1 MKMAKKVTTLY
12 IRDTHIALLVMAGLR
27 VEKWSSLPLE
37 LGLVS
42 NGLIV
47 DEAGVASKVKQI
59 FKETGAQT
67 SKVITAVSGH
77 DSLYRIIA
85 LPELPE
91 AILPEA
97 VKREATRTMPT
108 SLEEVYF
115 AFQSIPAPKGEG
127 RVFLATFPRNLT
139 DALARTLRQAGVSPY
154 IMDLSPLALCRIPD
168 EPRAIIVNVRLDHL
182 DVMVIADRLPQV
194 IRRLSMPSETA
205 SLEENLP
212 LIAEEFERTIAFY
225 NSSHMEHPLDPTVP
239 VFACGDLAEAPDTW
253 KSVVGR
259 SGHPVSTLP
268 SPVDIPEG
276 FNPNEFMVNIGLALK
291 ELLTEKEE
299 SNFSIVNFNA
309 LPEAYLPEH
318 FSIARVLV
326 PVGIV
331 IGVGLIIFG
340 VIFTQSNRA
349 YTEELRSEV
358 VIAQTSVAQ
367 RQAEI
372 ASLKGKI
379 GPLEATANELNAR
392 ASSMERGRAAIHED
406 LDEIVKL
413 AGDKIT
419 LGSVNL
425 AGSAITVTGS
435 ASNEGDIFSY
445 ASDLEDSGRFSV
457 WISSVTES
465 SGKFSFSF
473 SLT

>member
-1 MKMAKKVTTLY
+1 MAKKVTTLY

-37 LGLVS
+37 PGLVS

-276 FNPNEFMVNIGLALK
+276 MLFRFTLR
-291 ELLTEKEE
+291 
-299 SNFSIVNFNA
+299 
-309 LPEAYLPEH
+309 LP
-318 FSIARVLV
+318 SKR
-326 PVGIV
+326 
-331 IGVGLIIFG
+331 
-340 VIFTQSNRA
+340 
-349 YTEELRSEV
+349 
-358 VIAQTSVAQ
+358 
-367 RQAEI
+367 
-372 ASLKGKI
+372 
-379 GPLEATANELNAR
+379 
-392 ASSMERGRAAIHED
+392 
-406 LDEIVKL
+406 
-413 AGDKIT
+413 
-419 LGSVNL
+419 
-425 AGSAITVTGS
+425 
-435 ASNEGDIFSY
+435 
-445 ASDLEDSGRFSV
+445 
-457 WISSVTES
+457 
-465 SGKFSFSF
+465 
-473 SLT
+473 